1 MSTLASV
8 IKMVK
13 ESVSGGKFKPAKI
26 LPAALLIC
34 VSLRRPGMSAMEVTA
49 DWTTELAKLTI
60 PTGKNADGSQ
70 NLILASGYALVKC
83 LMKSMKNKGLVTVA
97 GDVGSVSFTGT
108 GANAGGPVV
117 IKGINDKPFIIRGT
131 FQ

>member
-13 ESVSGGKFKPAKI
+13 ESVSGGTFKPAKI
-26 LPAALLIC
+26 LPAALLLC

-49 DWTTELAKLTI
+49 EWTTELAKLNI
-60 PTGKNADGSQ
+60 PIGKNEDGSQ
-70 NLILASGYALVKC
+70 NLIIASGYAFAKAF
-83 LMKSMKNKGLVTVA
+83 MKSMKNKGLVTVA
-97 GDVGSVSFTGT
+97 GDAGSITFTGT
-108 GANAGGPVV
+108 GANGGGPVV
-117 IKGINDKPFIIRGT
+117 IKGVNDAPFIIRGT

>member
-13 ESVSGGKFKPAKI
+13 ESVSGGTFKPAKI
-26 LPAALLIC
+26 LPAALLLC
-34 VSLRRPGMSAMEVTA
+34 VSLRRPGTSAMEIIS
-49 DWTTELAKLTI
+49 DWTTELAKLNI
-60 PTGKNADGSQ
+60 PIGKNEDGSQ
-70 NLILASGYALVKC
+70 NLILASGYALTKAV
-83 LMKSMKNKGLVTVA
+83 MKNIKNKGLVTVA
-97 GDVGSVSFTGT
+97 GDVGSITFTGT

-117 IKGINDKPFIIRGT
+117 IKGVNDGPFIIRGT